1 MTTAAV
7 CTSLSG
13 TDDLELQDWVVRDV
27 APGDVRLVFEREA
40 IGKVVIEMPA

>member
-1 MTTAAV
+1 MTMAAV

-13 TDDLELQDWVVRDV
+13 TDNLELRD
-27 APGDVRLVFEREA
+27 FELEA